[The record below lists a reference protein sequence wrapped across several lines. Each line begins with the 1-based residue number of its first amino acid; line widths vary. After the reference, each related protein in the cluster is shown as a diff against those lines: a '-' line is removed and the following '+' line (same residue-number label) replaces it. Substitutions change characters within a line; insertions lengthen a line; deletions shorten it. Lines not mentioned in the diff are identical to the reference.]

1 MLLMVSCTL
10 LSSTGV
16 TATTLESDRPSLV
29 CTTTLK
35 EYVLTGDIENAFTVK
50 MLDDE
55 LAADSVKLQLFP
67 KLLIDVMLQVHYDEK
82 VKSDK
87 PG

>member
-1 MLLMVSCTL
+1 MDICTL

-29 CTTTLK
+29 STITLK
-35 EYVLTGDIENAFTVK
+35 EYVLTGDIENAFNVN

-67 KLLIDVMLQVHYDEK
+67 KLLIDVILQAHYSK
-82 VKSDK
+82 HLKSD
-87 PG
+87 

>member
-1 MLLMVSCTL
+1 MVSCTL

-29 CTTTLK
+29 STATLK

-50 MLDDE
+50 MLDDK

-67 KLLIDVMLQVHYDEK
+67 KLLIDVMLHVHYDEK
-82 VKSDK
+82 LKRDE
-87 PG
+87 PGEVR

>member
-29 CTTTLK
+29 STTTLK

-67 KLLIDVMLQVHYDEK
+67 KLLIDVMLQVHYNE
-82 VKSDK
+82 
-87 PG
+87 